1 VADEVL
7 DVLAQGG
14 LDGVRRQDAELVQCR
29 AKAPALPR
37 AVGEGGEQLVFRDRA
52 GEQQVLAEVLDRVV
66 RQAGD
71 HLAQVEV
78 DALLP
83 VAPAKDQ
90 GAGPALV
97 LGPLQEVPRREGLDP
112 TGKFHDVAAILLRLG
127 ARNDARRGPRAP
139 RDPSRS
145 RYACRM
151 TRKTPLPLALA
162 GLLALAAPSLR
173 GESLPC
179 QPCAGARLADPAAAA
194 DALAAIAKPA
204 KLEPGSPLFVAW
216 DVPLDGTADL
226 ELAGSIWAAGA
237 TPWLTLTFRT
247 PAPLTGNLARLQ
259 GELEAAAKVAAAAP
273 PKSFFQVVWRPESA
287 PAAAN
292 PATPETPAAA
302 ETPAPFDPSQ
312 Y

>member
-1 VADEVL
+1 
-7 DVLAQGG
+7 
-14 LDGVRRQDAELVQCR
+14 
-29 AKAPALPR
+29 
-37 AVGEGGEQLVFRDRA
+37 
-52 GEQQVLAEVLDRVV
+52 
-66 RQAGD
+66 
-71 HLAQVEV
+71 
-78 DALLP
+78 
-83 VAPAKDQ
+83 
-90 GAGPALV
+90 
-97 LGPLQEVPRREGLDP
+97 
-112 TGKFHDVAAILLRLG
+112 
-127 ARNDARRGPRAP
+127 
-139 RDPSRS
+139 
-145 RYACRM
+145 M
-151 TRKTPLPLALA
+151 TRQTPLPLALA

-312 Y
+312 YGFLLKRAAVALTGASSEGKIATEPLPADPGPLRALYAEEIAAYLEAVALAPAPPDQLAAAVETLGQLDPGRPIVVDALPAPAEPGGVLAEAARNAARGVALTLFAAPTAEAAPLGPLALLAREFAGDLSYDPTSSPASPGG